1 MLSIGNSLIE
11 QGDQYRARR
20 AFEKAYQLSQNDA
33 AFNEDARVQL
43 QKLKT
48 QQAMMGINMR
58 RNNFLLTMA
67 RSPCRRNNSKK

>member
-1 MLSIGNSLIE
+1 M
-11 QGDQYRARR
+11 
-20 AFEKAYQLSQNDA
+20 SQNDA

-58 RNNFLLTMA
+58 RNNFLVNNGAVSIQAEQQQSAIPLQQGKGVNYT
-67 RSPCRRNNSKK
+67 RRRCRR